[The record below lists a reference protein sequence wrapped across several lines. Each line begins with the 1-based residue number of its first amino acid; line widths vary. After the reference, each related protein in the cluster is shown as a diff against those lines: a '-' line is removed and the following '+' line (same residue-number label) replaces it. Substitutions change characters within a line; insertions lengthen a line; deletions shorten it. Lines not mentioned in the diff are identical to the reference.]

1 MMYLITKPAGS
12 LSTIALTNKDTGKSI
27 ILGRI
32 TMQILDILKEH
43 AGIST
48 ETGLSFVDEWNIEVT
63 GEVGKLLAHTALV
76 RHKAFKAK
84 KDEPKEEVVASEPSE
99 QKKAP
104 VDLFDLIYGTKI

>member
-12 LSTIALTNKDTGKSI
+12 GNIVTLTNKDTGKSI

-32 TMQILDILKEH
+32 TMPILDILKEH
-43 AGIST
+43 AGLSR
-48 ETGLSFVDEWNIEVT
+48 ETGLNFADEWNIEVT
-63 GEVGKLLAHTALV
+63 GEVGKLLAHTTMV
-76 RHKAFKAK
+76 RHKTPKAK
-84 KDEPKEEVVASEPSE
+84 EDKPKQEAVASQPSE